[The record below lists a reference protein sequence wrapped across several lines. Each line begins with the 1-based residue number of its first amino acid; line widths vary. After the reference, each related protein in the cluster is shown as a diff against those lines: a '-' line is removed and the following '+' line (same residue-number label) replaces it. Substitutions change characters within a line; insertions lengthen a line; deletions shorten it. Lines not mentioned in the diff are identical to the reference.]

1 MLQPMESQRVGH
13 DSATE
18 EEQEHVHI
26 LLVLFLWRTL
36 TTAPSKE
43 KVLD

>member
-1 MLQPMESQRVGH
+1 MLQPIESQRVGH
-13 DSATE
+13 DLATE
-18 EEQEHVHI
+18 EEQQHVHI

-36 TTAPSKE
+36 TTALSEE